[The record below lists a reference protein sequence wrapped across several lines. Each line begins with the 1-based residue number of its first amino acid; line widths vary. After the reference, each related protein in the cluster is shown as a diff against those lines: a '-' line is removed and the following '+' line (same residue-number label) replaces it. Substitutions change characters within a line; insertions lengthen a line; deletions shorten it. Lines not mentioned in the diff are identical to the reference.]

1 MSNTTALL
9 WTIAASLIV
18 ATASA
23 DTGIDEG
30 KTIFNSRCASCH
42 NVNKQVT
49 GPALAGVDKRR
60 SIDWIIGF
68 VHSSQNL
75 VKNGDKD
82 AVALFAQFNQIV
94 MPDHPDLTDVQI
106 KSIVDYIKSAAAS
119 VSDKPPFARPGKL
132 VPNYIPLAINNY
144 LFFTGY
150 LVIVGLLVFAL
161 LAWVYVKELQRRRNR

>member
-1 MSNTTALL
+1 MQANAPS
-9 WTIAASLIV
+9 
-18 ATASA
+18 
-23 DTGIDEG
+23 DEG
-30 KTIFNSRCASCH
+30 KIIFTSRCASCH

-49 GPALAGVDKRR
+49 GPALAGIEKRR

-94 MPDHPDLTDVQI
+94 MPDHPDLTNAQI
-106 KSIVDYIKSAAAS
+106 KNVVDYIKSAAAS

-132 VPNYIPLAINNY
+132 APSYMPLSINNY
-144 LFFTGY
+144 FFFTGY

-161 LAWVYVKELQRRRNR
+161 LAWVYVKDLQRRGKK